1 MWPETP
7 TQPPHTIMG
16 VTEKSR
22 PPDPPLPEAAEGLG
36 EVRAEMGWQQ
46 GMPREEQDRLSRKWA
61 QQQREAEARWRRAE
75 RDVQAADEPPGV
87 AQDAIP
93 WGGRRNDPLA
103 QLPPGQGFQ
112 GQQSGSQVTD
122 KLERMLN
129 TLQQVLAVLEQMRDK
144 GEEGG
149 RFGP

>member
-1 MWPETP
+1 
-7 TQPPHTIMG
+7 MG
-16 VTEKSR
+16 VTEMSR
-22 PPDPPLPEAAEGLG
+22 PPDPPLPESPERQVESGDVG
-36 EVRAEMGWQQ
+36 EIRAEMGWKQ
-46 GMPREEQDRLSRKWA
+46 GMPREEQDRWSRKWK
-61 QQQREAEARWRRAE
+61 QQQREAEAEWRRAE
-75 RDVQAADEPPGV
+75 RDVQRADEPPGM

-112 GQQSGSQVTD
+112 GQQGAQVTE